1 MLEPLNSTLDRHAC
15 RQLLERLM
23 VICGLV
29 MAGGMVIPTLTG
41 SNMTPSVM
49 TLGDV
54 SEAHM
59 VEIRDRHDPTVLS
72 GEFRSR
78 VDMLGNT
85 EKDAALMDRRGRTVI
100 GEVEIEIPAPTR
112 DHRRTELEVD
122 VMGLPA
128 REKFAVVVDNR
139 IIGAF
144 TTDDFE
150 AASTWSSRRA
160 KPPVHLS
167 ASSGRGHAAPRFVA
181 HGVSTDTGRELAGF
195 ISHSSPDGRLR

>member
-1 MLEPLNSTLDRHAC
+1 MLDPLNSTLDRHAC
-15 RQLLERLM
+15 RQLLGRLM

-54 SEAHM
+54 SEAHI
-59 VEIRDRHDPTVLS
+59 VEIRDRHGSTVLS

-100 GEVEIEIPAPTR
+100 GEVEIEIPGPTR
-112 DHRRTELEVD
+112 EHRRVELEVD

-128 REKFAVVVDNR
+128 REKFAVVVDDR

-144 TTDDFE
+144 TTDDRGSFDME
-150 AASTWSSRRA
+150 LQEGETSC
-160 KPPVHLS
+160 PP
-167 ASSGRGHAAPRFVA
+167 
-181 HGVSTDTGRELAGF
+181 
-195 ISHSSPDGRLR
+195 